1 LKITGQGAHFFFT
14 VYTVTF
20 FASPELRSSMIRLK
34 HSFITLTLL
43 LATIATPLLAQ
54 KGSHVPTPS
63 EFLGFEVGADH
74 KLADYRQISSYFK
87 ALSGAS
93 DRVQIEVLGKTTLG
107 EEMFMAVISTA
118 DNLRNKAKYQEI
130 ARKLADPRGLSKEQI
145 DALANEGKGI
155 LLLTCNI
162 HSDEIG
168 SSQMAM
174 EWAYKLATTN
184 DPEMLR
190 RLNDTIVLLVPS
202 LNPDGETMIT
212 EWYRKYLGT
221 KYEGGRMPYLYH
233 HYVGHD
239 DNRDWYMLTQAET
252 RNVNQAVYH
261 EWFPQFWLDEHQM
274 GTNGPRIYIPPNA
287 DPVAKLVNP
296 LVHRGNNLM
305 GADMGWRLEEAG
317 KSGVIYNYSFDAYW
331 PGGTRNTGWWK
342 NMYGV
347 LTEVASARVATPIQI
362 SPTELQ
368 GGTKGLINYQQQI
381 NFPNPWPGG
390 TWRLR
395 DIMDYEL
402 LVSDAALET
411 MSKYRRELLRGVA
424 SMAEEAVR
432 SADHS
437 VYWQIPRDEQRDPV
451 IASKLAA
458 LMVEHGVEVG
468 LSKDE
473 KTFLIPTA
481 QPYGRFVDEMFGI
494 QRYPEV
500 RLAPN
505 SGILEPYDVAA
516 WSLPLMMGVKA
527 EKSKISAGESL
538 DFKSLKTV
546 PWPLGGLA
554 DNTFRYHFT
563 SEVGN
568 NLFSLIN
575 AMQKAGGQVFF
586 SKDNPVHAPVI
597 FFENHPK
604 LAIEAE
610 RLHVK
615 LQSARALPANTIP
628 LKPVRVALYKPYV
641 ASMDEGWTR
650 FILEQYGFNI
660 KNVENK
666 QVRAGNLNASFDV
679 VILPDTSRD
688 IIIDGRSAREVF
700 SEEFPPEYTGGIGK
714 EGVRALK
721 DFVDKGG
728 TLITLAHS
736 SEIVFGEDFNLP
748 VRNALAGPGGRGALS
763 TADFNIPG
771 SLLRVYVDDQ
781 NPVGYGMPKEIA
793 AFVDSPLAFQ
803 TSSPDPDTQRSVI
816 AWYPDDAR
824 DMLISGYAHGAERLE
839 RKAAAV
845 SFQRGKGK
853 IVMFGF
859 RVQHR
864 AQTEGTFQML
874 FNAIEWAGME

>member
-1 LKITGQGAHFFFT
+1 MTRQKHFLP
-14 VYTVTF
+14 
-20 FASPELRSSMIRLK
+20 ALA
-34 HSFITLTLL
+34 LL
-43 LATIATPLLAQ
+43 FATIATPLLAQ
-54 KGSHVPTPS
+54 KNTHAPTPS
-63 EFLGFEVGADH
+63 EFLGFEVGADR

-87 ALSGAS
+87 ALSAAS

-145 DALANEGKGI
+145 DALANDGKGI
-155 LLLTCNI
+155 FLLTCNI
-162 HSDEIG
+162 HSNEIG

-221 KYEGGRMPYLYH
+221 KYEGGSMPYLYH

-239 DNRDWYMLTQAET
+239 DNRDWYMLTQIET

-274 GTNGPRIYIPPNA
+274 GYNGPRIYIPPNA

-305 GADMGWRLEEAG
+305 GAAMGWRLEEAG

-402 LVSDAALET
+402 IVSDAALET

-424 SMAEEAVR
+424 SMAEEAVH
-432 SADHS
+432 SADPAE
-437 VYWQIPRDEQRDPV
+437 YWRIPLEGQRDP
-451 IASKLAA
+451 IEATR
-458 LMVEHGVEVG
+458 LMDLMWRHGVQVLRSG
-468 LSKDE
+468 DK
-473 KTFLIPTA
+473 KAYLIPTA
-481 QPYGRFVDEMFGI
+481 QPYDRFVEEMMGI

-500 RLAPN
+500 HPAQG

-516 WSLPLMMGVKA
+516 WSLPLMMGVKV
-527 EKSKISAGESL
+527 EKISLSKAEQDAARVPKVTIGDVESGL
-538 DFKSLKTV
+538 SGDGSYYAL
-546 PWPLGGLA
+546 PLQQNMA
-554 DNTFRYHFT
+554 
-563 SEVGN
+563 
-568 NLFSLIN
+568 FSLIN
-575 AMQKAGGQVFF
+575 SMQKEGKKVFVIRTEG
-586 SKDNPVHAPVI
+586 KTPEVI
-597 FFENHPK
+597 FPDPPQAPSASQGTLWGEIISGNKILAAHSRFAVKVLERQLALHAVSDLPK
-604 LAIEAE
+604 GA
-610 RLHVK
+610 
-615 LQSARALPANTIP
+615 TP
-628 LKPVRVALYKPYV
+628 LKPVRVGLYKSYV
-641 ASMDEGWTR
+641 PSMDEGWTR
-650 FILEQYGFNI
+650 FVLENYGFDVKSI
-660 KNVENK
+660 ENK
-666 QVRAGNLNASFDV
+666 QVRAGNLNASFDAI
-679 VILPDTSRD
+679 ILPDSSREV
-688 IIIDGRSAREVF
+688 IIDGRTGREGY
-700 SEEFPPEYTGGIGK
+700 SEELPPEYTGGIGK
-714 EGVRALK
+714 DGVRALK
-721 DFVDKGG
+721 DFVEKGG
-728 TLITLAHS
+728 TLITLARA
-736 SEIVFGEDFNLP
+736 SEVVMCEEFNLP
-748 VRNALAGPGGRGALS
+748 VRNALSGAGGRPLS

-771 SLLRVYVDDQ
+771 SLLRVYVDNQ

-803 TSSPDPDTQRSVI
+803 TSSPDPGTQRTVI
-816 AWYPDDAR
+816 AWYPDDAK
-824 DMLISGYAHGAERLE
+824 DMLLSGYAHGAERLE

-845 SFQRGKGK
+845 SFTRGKGK

-874 FNAIEWAGME
+874 FNAIEWAGIE